1 MTDREL
7 TDILRGK
14 QTHPSQVNQ
23 EARFLEQRGLLI
35 RKARNDGLLGNYPAS
50 PEEPEPFVAPKPV
63 VVKTPEG
70 LSEDELKEHLEK
82 WLIANDWTA
91 TVAWGKS
98 RGVDILATRRKE
110 RWIIEVKGHGSLQ
123 PMRVNYFIAM
133 LGETLQRMA
142 DPESKYSIAMP
153 DVSQF
158 RGLWARLPELA
169 KKRTQITALF
179 VTSAGVVTQDPA
191 NEG

>member
-14 QTHPSQVNQ
+14 QVHPSQVNQ
-23 EARFLEQRGLLI
+23 EARFLEKRRLLV
-35 RKARNDGLLGNYPAS
+35 RKARNDGLLGNYPSSSDESELLTAS
-50 PEEPEPFVAPKPV
+50 KPMV
-63 VVKTPEG
+63 VRTPEG

-82 WLIANDWTA
+82 WLTTNDWTV

-133 LGETLQRMA
+133 LGEILQRMV

-179 VTSAGVVTQDPA
+179 VTSAGVVTKDPA